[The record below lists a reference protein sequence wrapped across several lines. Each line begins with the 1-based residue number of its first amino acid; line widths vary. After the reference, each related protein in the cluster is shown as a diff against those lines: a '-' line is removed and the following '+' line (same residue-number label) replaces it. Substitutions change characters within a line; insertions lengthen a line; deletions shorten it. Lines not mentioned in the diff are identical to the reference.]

1 MKDSQAW
8 ITIVAYFVIFI
19 GIFYVFAIM
28 PRRKQEKKHS
38 QLMDT
43 LKKGEKV
50 VTIGGIKGTI
60 ARVKDETIMLKV
72 NDDTEI
78 EFIKKAIA
86 YREGEE

>member
-1 MKDSQAW
+1 LKDSQAW